1 MLLTVGIPLTYIAV
15 IKLFFMKRNEL
26 ERNDLATY
34 GVAFVALVAAVI
46 VCFFLFN
53 K

>member
-1 MLLTVGIPLTYIAV
+1 
-15 IKLFFMKRNEL
+15 MKKNEL
-26 ERNDLATY
+26 EHSDLATY
-34 GVAFVALVAAVI
+34 GVAFIALITAVI